1 MNKLPKTIVANQISI
16 QWNDNPKLVVLMHD
30 MPEYVRQPFDEWLS
44 EIEAQENAKWV
55 QKNIKKDTK
64 KNLKKFET

>member
-30 MPEYVRQPFDEWLS
+30 MPEYVRQPFDECLS
-44 EIEAQENAKWV
+44 EIEAQENAK
-55 QKNIKKDTK
+55 
-64 KNLKKFET
+64 